1 MQTEEGVEGTHGGLA
16 RLPSMIAP
24 APATDG
30 LAEIHAAT
38 AWRDRA
44 RAEWFE
50 VSRYGANALPI
61 GVGGRGDAWYLEGP
75 FGAGVL
81 RHYRRGGL
89 MARFSTRR
97 YVWLG
102 ESRLR
107 CVREVD
113 LLEALRAAGLPV
125 PAPIAGAWWREGL
138 FYRAALLM
146 ARIPVRADLMS
157 LVHEDASHAPWEHV
171 GATLA
176 RFHRF
181 GAHHPDL
188 NARNVLQRD
197 DGGIALIDWD
207 RGTLGHSPGAWC
219 EDEIARLERSL
230 LKYRRHV
237 TPAQIDAGMARL
249 RAAWREAL
257 VGDNVASEAAR

>member
-1 MQTEEGVEGTHGGLA
+1 
-16 RLPSMIAP
+16 MIAP
-24 APATDG
+24 ASAVD
-30 LAEIHAAT
+30 AEIRLHAAA
-38 AWRDRA
+38 AWRGNA

-50 VSRYGANALPI
+50 IARYGANALPV

-75 FGAGVL
+75 FGAAVL

-89 MARFSTRR
+89 MARFSTRH

-102 ESRLR
+102 ESRVR
-107 CVREVD
+107 CVREVR

-125 PAPIAGAWWREGL
+125 PAPIAGAWWRDGL

-146 ARIPVRADLMS
+146 ARIAVRADLMS
-157 LVHEDASHAPWEHV
+157 LVHDDASTAPWANV

-197 DGGIALIDWD
+197 DGGIAIIDWD
-207 RGTLGHSPGAWC
+207 RGTLGHAPGAWC
-219 EDEIARLERSL
+219 EREIARLERSL
-230 LKYRRHV
+230 VKYRRHV
-237 TPAQIDAGMARL
+237 TAAQIADGMARL
-249 RAAWREAL
+249 RAAWRQAM
-257 VGDNVASEAAR
+257 AADAVSAGIAR

>member
-1 MQTEEGVEGTHGGLA
+1 MP
-16 RLPSMIAP
+16 RMIAS
-24 APATDG
+24 APTTDD
-30 LAEIHAAT
+30 LAEVHAAT
-38 AWRDRA
+38 AWRERA
-44 RAEWFE
+44 RPEWFE

-75 FGAGVL
+75 FGAAVL

-89 MARFSTRR
+89 MARFSTRH
-97 YVWLG
+97 YLWLG

-107 CVREVD
+107 CVREVA
-113 LLEALRAAGLPV
+113 LLEALQAAGLPV

-146 ARIPVRADLMS
+146 ARVPVRADLMS
-157 LVHEDASHAPWEHV
+157 LVHEDAGTAPWAAV

-188 NARNVLQRD
+188 NARNVLKRA
-197 DGGIALIDWD
+197 DGGITLIDWD
-207 RGTLGHSPGAWC
+207 RGTLGHAVGRWC

-230 LKYRRHV
+230 MKYRRHV
-237 TPAQIDAGMARL
+237 TPLQIGEGMARL
-249 RAAWREAL
+249 RAAWREAM
-257 VGDNVASEAAR
+257 ASDDAATEHAR

>member
-1 MQTEEGVEGTHGGLA
+1 
-16 RLPSMIAP
+16 MIAST
-24 APATDG
+24 PATDD
-30 LAEIHAAT
+30 LAEVHAAA
-38 AWRDRA
+38 AWRGRA
-44 RAEWFE
+44 RPEWFE

-89 MARFSTRR
+89 MARLSTRH

-102 ESRLR
+102 EARLR
-107 CVREVD
+107 CVREVE
-113 LLEALRAAGLPV
+113 LLDALHAAGLPV

-146 ARIPVRADLMS
+146 ARVPVRADLMS
-157 LVHEDASHAPWEHV
+157 LVHDDVAEAPWV
-171 GATLA
+171 AAGTTLA

-197 DGGIALIDWD
+197 DGSITLIDWD
-207 RGTLGHSPGAWC
+207 RGTLGHRPGRWC

-237 TPAQIDAGMARL
+237 SPSQITEGMSTL
-249 RAAWREAL
+249 RAAWREAMAKSD
-257 VGDNVASEAAR
+257 GAAGAGR

>member
-1 MQTEEGVEGTHGGLA
+1 VLQL
-16 RLPSMIAP
+16 
-24 APATDG
+24 
-30 LAEIHAAT
+30 HAAA

-44 RAEWFE
+44 RPEWFD

-61 GVGGRGDAWYLEGP
+61 GVGGRGDAWYVEGP

-89 MARFSTRR
+89 MARFSTRH
-97 YVWLG
+97 YLWLG
-102 ESRLR
+102 ARHAR
-107 CVREVD
+107 CVREVE
-113 LLEALRAAGLPV
+113 LLEALVAAGLPV
-125 PAPIAGAWWREGL
+125 PAPIAGAWWREGF

-146 ARIPVRADLMS
+146 ARVPVRADLMS
-157 LVHEDASHAPWEHV
+157 LVHEDVASAPWEAV

-188 NARNVLQRD
+188 NARNVLQRS
-197 DGGIALIDWD
+197 DGGITLIDWD
-207 RGTLGHSPGAWC
+207 RGTSGHAPGRWC
-219 EDEIARLERSL
+219 DDEIARLERSL

-237 TPAQIDAGMARL
+237 TPARIGDGMARL
-249 RAAWREAL
+249 RASWRESM
-257 VGDNVASEAAR
+257 ASDGAAR

>member
-1 MQTEEGVEGTHGGLA
+1 MIALGSANVGLA
-16 RLPSMIAP
+16 R
-24 APATDG
+24 
-30 LAEIHAAT
+30 IHAAK
-38 AWRDRA
+38 AWRGRA

-89 MARFSTRR
+89 MARFSTRH

-107 CVREVD
+107 CVREVE
-113 LLEALRAAGLPV
+113 LLQAMLDAGLPV
-125 PAPIAGAWWREGL
+125 PAPIAGAWWRDGL
-138 FYRAALLM
+138 LYRAALLM
-146 ARIPVRADLMS
+146 ARVPVRADLMS
-157 LVHEDASHAPWEHV
+157 LVHDDVASAPWEAV
-171 GATLA
+171 GRTLA

-197 DGGIALIDWD
+197 DGGIVLIDWD
-207 RGTLGHSPGAWC
+207 RGTLRRAPGRWC
-219 EDEIARLERSL
+219 EDELARLERSL
-230 LKYRRHV
+230 MKYRRHV
-237 TPAQIDAGMARL
+237 APAQVAEGMAL
-249 RAAWREAL
+249 LKVAWREAMAA
-257 VGDNVASEAAR
+257 GAEAAR

>member
-1 MQTEEGVEGTHGGLA
+1 
-16 RLPSMIAP
+16 MIAP
-24 APATDG
+24 ASANQA
-30 LAEIHAAT
+30 LAEIHAAS
-38 AWRDRA
+38 AWRGRA

-89 MARFSTRR
+89 MARFSTRH
-97 YVWLG
+97 YLWLG
-102 ESRLR
+102 PSRLR
-107 CVREVD
+107 CVREVE

-125 PAPIAGAWWREGL
+125 PEPIAGAWWREGL

-157 LVHEDASHAPWEHV
+157 LVHDDAASAPWEAV

-207 RGTLGHSPGAWC
+207 RGTLGHAPGVWC

-230 LKYRRHV
+230 LKWRRHV
-237 TPAQIDAGMARL
+237 TPERIADGMARL
-249 RAAWREAL
+249 HAAWRDAMAEGSEREAP
-257 VGDNVASEAAR
+257 R

>member
-1 MQTEEGVEGTHGGLA
+1 M
-16 RLPSMIAP
+16 MITP
-24 APATDG
+24 APSDDG
-30 LAEIHAAT
+30 LPRIHAAR

-50 VSRYGANALPI
+50 IRRYGANALPI
-61 GVGGRGDAWYLEGP
+61 GVGGRGDAWYVEGP

-89 MARFSTRR
+89 MARLSTRH
-97 YVWLG
+97 YVWIG
-102 ESRLR
+102 ESRSR
-107 CVREVD
+107 CVREVE
-113 LLEALRAAGLPV
+113 LLEALAVAGLPV
-125 PAPIAGAWWREGL
+125 PEPIAGAWWREGA

-157 LVHEDASHAPWEHV
+157 LVHENASNAPWESV
-171 GATLA
+171 GRTLA

-188 NARNVLQRD
+188 NARNVLQRK
-197 DGGIALIDWD
+197 DGDIAVIDWD
-207 RGTLGHSPGAWC
+207 RGTLGHSPGRWC

-230 LKYRRHV
+230 MKWRRKV
-237 TPAQIDAGMARL
+237 PVAAIGDGMSRL
-249 RAAWREAL
+249 RVAWR
-257 VGDNVASEAAR
+257 AAFDAPTGTGKATAPPA

>member
-1 MQTEEGVEGTHGGLA
+1 
-16 RLPSMIAP
+16 MIAP
-24 APATDG
+24 APASDPSVH
-30 LAEIHAAT
+30 LHAAG

-44 RAEWFE
+44 RAEWFD

-61 GVGGRGDAWYLEGP
+61 GVGGRGDAWYVEGP

-89 MARFSTRR
+89 IARLSTRH
-97 YVWLG
+97 YLWLG
-102 ESRLR
+102 ERRAR

-113 LLEALRAAGLPV
+113 LLEALLAAGLPV
-125 PAPIAGAWWREGL
+125 PAPIAGAWWREGA

-146 ARIPVRADLMS
+146 ARVPVRADFMS
-157 LVHEDASHAPWEHV
+157 LVHEDVAQAPWEAV

-188 NARNVLQRD
+188 NARNVLLRT
-197 DGGIALIDWD
+197 DGGITLIDWD
-207 RGTLGHSPGAWC
+207 RGTAGHAAGRWC
-219 EDEIARLERSL
+219 DEEIARLERSL

-237 TPAQIDAGMARL
+237 ELARIGQGMARL
-249 RAAWREAL
+249 RAAWREAMAAE
-257 VGDNVASEAAR
+257 GAAR

>member
-1 MQTEEGVEGTHGGLA
+1 
-16 RLPSMIAP
+16 MITSAP
-24 APATDG
+24 ASQPA
-30 LAEIHAAT
+30 LQLHAAT
-38 AWRDRA
+38 AWRERA
-44 RAEWFE
+44 RAEWFD

-61 GVGGRGDAWYLEGP
+61 GVGGRGDAWYVEGP

-89 MARFSTRR
+89 MARLSTRH
-97 YVWLG
+97 YLWLG
-102 ESRLR
+102 ERHAR

-113 LLEALRAAGLPV
+113 LLEALVAAGLPV
-125 PAPIAGAWWREGL
+125 PAPIAGAWWREGF

-146 ARIPVRADLMS
+146 ARVPVRADLMS
-157 LVHEDASHAPWEHV
+157 LVHEDVASAPWEAV
-171 GATLA
+171 GTTLA

-188 NARNVLQRD
+188 NARNVLQRT
-197 DGGIALIDWD
+197 DGGITLIDWD
-207 RGTLGHSPGAWC
+207 RGTSGHAPGRWC

-237 TPAQIDAGMARL
+237 DPARIGQGMARL
-249 RAAWREAL
+249 RAAWREAM
-257 VGDNVASEAAR
+257 VSSGAAR

>member
-1 MQTEEGVEGTHGGLA
+1 
-16 RLPSMIAP
+16 MIAP
-24 APATDG
+24 DATNDG
-30 LAEIHAAT
+30 LAAIHAAP
-38 AWRDRA
+38 AWRGRV
-44 RAEWFE
+44 RPEWFE
-50 VSRYGANALPI
+50 VARYGANALPI

-89 MARFSTRR
+89 MARFSTRH
-97 YVWLG
+97 YLWLG

-107 CVREVD
+107 CVREVE
-113 LLEALRAAGLPV
+113 LLQALVDAGLPV
-125 PAPIAGAWWREGL
+125 PSPIAGAWWREGL

-146 ARIPVRADLMS
+146 GRIAARTDLMS
-157 LVHEDASHAPWEHV
+157 LVHDDPAAAPWASI
-171 GATLA
+171 GRTLA

-188 NARNVLQRD
+188 NARNILLREE
-197 DGGIALIDWD
+197 GGIAVVDWD
-207 RGTLGHSPGAWC
+207 RGTLGHAPGTWC

-237 TPAQIDAGMARL
+237 APAAIADGMSRL
-249 RAAWREAL
+249 RDAWREAMA
-257 VGDNVASEAAR
+257 GDDVPGGLAR